1 MWVPTARK
9 DGVRPAIIVV
19 GLSALLWAVIIGIA
33 VGVWFA
39 L

>member
-9 DGVRPAIIVV
+9 GGVRPAFIVL